1 MLRRCG
7 NGDAGKGL
15 RRRGM
20 EAAPGLARG
29 QRGLRVRCGAGA
41 DSLINLLKANVAG
54 RRNNARSAPHRRGRY
69 ETRRGSGAQRN
80 AAAAGA
86 RRARPPPGL
95 PRTGR
100 SPRPAAPRAV
110 PLPAHH
116 VLTPP
121 VPLRPRTPRSPGT
134 HLGSGGGCSPARPP
148 PPRRR
153 PFKARLGRAGRAHL
167 GPAEARGRAAAGS
180 EERHGGAGRSGR
192 SGRGTG
198 TGTGANGGG
207 GGARGSSA
215 RRAGRGAAPRTLLA

>member
-15 RRRGM
+15 KRRGM

-121 VPLRPRTPRSPGT
+121 VPLRPRTPRSPFKA
-134 HLGSGGGCSPARPP
+134 PPPPP

>member
-1 MLRRCG
+1 
-7 NGDAGKGL
+7 
-15 RRRGM
+15 M

-121 VPLRPRTPRSPGT
+121 VPLRPRTPRSP
-134 HLGSGGGCSPARPP
+134 
-148 PPRRR
+148 
-153 PFKARLGRAGRAHL
+153 FKARLGRAGRAHL

>member
-1 MLRRCG
+1 
-7 NGDAGKGL
+7 
-15 RRRGM
+15 M

-121 VPLRPRTPRSPGT
+121 VPLRLRTPRSPFKA
-134 HLGSGGGCSPARPP
+134 PPP

>member
-121 VPLRPRTPRSPGT
+121 VPLRPRTPRSPFK
-134 HLGSGGGCSPARPP
+134 APP
-148 PPRRR
+148 PPPPPHPPAPPPRGVAPLRR
-153 PFKARLGRAGRAHL
+153 GWAGPGALTL
-167 GPAEARGRAAAGS
+167 GPRRRAAARLPAARS
-180 EERHGGAGRSGR
+180 VMAARGGADGAGAGPGPGPERTAAAAAPGGPR
-192 SGRGTG
+192 RGGRGE
-198 TGTGANGGG
+198 
-207 GGARGSSA
+207 A
-215 RRAGRGAAPRTLLA
+215 RRRVRY

>member
-1 MLRRCG
+1 
-7 NGDAGKGL
+7 
-15 RRRGM
+15 M

-121 VPLRPRTPRSPGT
+121 VPLRPRTPRSPFK
-134 HLGSGGGCSPARPP
+134 APP
-148 PPRRR
+148 PPPPCRLFKNAAPPHPPAPPPRGVAPLRR
-153 PFKARLGRAGRAHL
+153 GWAGPGALTL
-167 GPAEARGRAAAGS
+167 GPRRRAAARLPAARS
-180 EERHGGAGRSGR
+180 VMAARGGADGAGAGPGPGPERTAAAAAPGGPR
-192 SGRGTG
+192 RGGRGE
-198 TGTGANGGG
+198 
-207 GGARGSSA
+207 A
-215 RRAGRGAAPRTLLA
+215 RRRVRY

>member
-1 MLRRCG
+1 
-7 NGDAGKGL
+7 
-15 RRRGM
+15 M

-121 VPLRPRTPRSPGT
+121 VPLRPRTPRSPFKAPPPPPPRVASLRT
-134 HLGSGGGCSPARPP
+134 QPPHTRPP
-148 PPRRR
+148 PP
-153 PFKARLGRAGRAHL
+153 
-167 GPAEARGRAAAGS
+167 PAAS
-180 EERHGGAGRSGR
+180 
-192 SGRGTG
+192 
-198 TGTGANGGG
+198 
-207 GGARGSSA
+207 
-215 RRAGRGAAPRTLLA
+215 PL